1 VLKKWTKRLTKKLSR
16 TIKTKMKRAERELM
30 PEASVV
36 EGEEE
41 DAEGEGGEEGRM
53 VEEMIMI
60 KGP

>member
-1 VLKKWTKRLTKKLSR
+1 
-16 TIKTKMKRAERELM
+16 MKRAERELM
-30 PEASVV
+30 PEDSVV